1 MKKSLL
7 CLMFCMTLVLPAAG
21 YSATEAG
28 GADAA
33 AQKQLQLPPAT
44 VAGVYVYRNSGL
56 MGKTLV
62 ESVWLDGQPLGE
74 LRNGVYFYLEVA
86 PGAHTLSAQAAPGEN
101 DLHFEVKAGKNY
113 FFSQVFTRKVPVL
126 GALPVV
132 GSVVGAF
139 SSNAKFVAVSD
150 QDGQA
155 NVADCKQVELKNV
168 AVTGT
173 AQPECVTALETDP
186 ELKAISK
193 KVALSGKEDNLFS
206 MMSIE
211 ARPSKSERKVITQWG
226 TKRELCFNA
235 NPPPRDA
242 YYQLS
247 TDTFNRGQKLI
258 LELSK
263 GEMTYGQFAER
274 RQEIK
279 QTSLAQAQSLNQ
291 AK

>member
-1 MKKSLL
+1 
-7 CLMFCMTLVLPAAG
+7 MTLVMPALAQ
-21 YSATEAG
+21 SAPEVA
-28 GADAA
+28 GADAP

-44 VAGVYVYRNSGL
+44 VAGLYVYRNSGL
-56 MGKTLV
+56 MGKAMV

-150 QDGQA
+150 RDGQA

-186 ELKAISK
+186 ELKVIGK
-193 KVALSGKEDNLFS
+193 KVALGGKEDNLFS

-247 TDTFNRGQKLI
+247 IDTFNRGQKLI

-263 GEMTYGQFAER
+263 GEMT
-274 RQEIK
+274 
-279 QTSLAQAQSLNQ
+279 
-291 AK
+291 